1 MTNLFL
7 QNRTKPLIIAHR
19 GSSTHAPENTLAA
32 FVLAAD
38 QDADAIE
45 LDVTLSRDGQ
55 IVVIHDDTLDRT
67 TNGHGRVDQLPYA
80 EVAQCDAGRKF
91 NPKFAGE
98 RVPLLSHVFEAVG
111 QRLLINI
118 ELKST
123 TVRSTGLEAKV
134 IDLIRQHGLIE
145 RVIISSFNPLALITV
160 KRAEPRLA
168 CGLLY
173 SPDEPIYLSR
183 AWLAPLIPHLDARH
197 PQAST
202 VTPEVVKQVHARGQK
217 INVWTVLEPREVK
230 TLTALGV
237 DGLIGNDPVMMREVL
252 EQSSAH

>member
-1 MTNLFL
+1 
-7 QNRTKPLIIAHR
+7 
-19 GSSTHAPENTLAA
+19 
-32 FVLAAD
+32 V
-38 QDADAIE
+38 
-45 LDVTLSRDGQ
+45 
-55 IVVIHDDTLDRT
+55 
-67 TNGHGRVDQLPYA
+67 
-80 EVAQCDAGRKF
+80 
-91 NPKFAGE
+91 
-98 RVPLLSHVFEAVG
+98 
-111 QRLLINI
+111 

-183 AWLAPLIPHLDARH
+183 AWLAPLIPNLNARH
-197 PQAST
+197 PQANT
-202 VTPEVVKQVHARGQK
+202 VTPDVVKQIHARGQK
-217 INVWTVLEPREVK
+217 INVWTVIESAEVK
-230 TLTALGV
+230 KLAVAGV

-252 EQSSAH
+252 EKSSAH